1 MSFYFGLIVNRIA
14 IRQGVFLTA
23 TFGQGSRSYFVV
35 VVVVVVVGVV
45 GVGVQTFIEFCQIS
59 LDKGQNGSS
68 WIKLGANF
76 DLVQYFTLVQFQ
88 TRCNFHFGAI
98 LGAIF
103 QFGTAFIFV

>member
-1 MSFYFGLIVNRIA
+1 MKLERNVTIITFVL
-14 IRQGVFLTA
+14 FLTA

-35 VVVVVVVGVV
+35 VGVVGV

-76 DLVQYFTLVQFQ
+76 DLVQYFTLVQS
-88 TRCNFHFGAI
+88 
-98 LGAIF
+98 
-103 QFGTAFIFV
+103 

>member
-1 MSFYFGLIVNRIA
+1 MARKEGGTLIFQLRL
-14 IRQGVFLTA
+14 LTA

-35 VVVVVVVGVV
+35 VVVVVV

-76 DLVQYFTLVQFQ
+76 DLVQHFTLVQFQ

-103 QFGTAFIFV
+103 QFDTVIIFV